1 MDETGALPG
10 WSDYLAEMEGA
21 SEVLALLENPDDPAL
36 SQEALRLFF
45 LALSGG
51 FFTAFA
57 DPDLPDFVP
66 AVNTILNG
74 SMTNPDF
81 VYSTA
86 SIDGTGT
93 YRVSGDRGDGLFVL
107 LDTAAG
113 GLGVMDQ
120 LGPSC
125 GIFDI
130 DSLEIAP
137 DGRFELLLSSER
149 PAGWTGN
156 WRPLDPR
163 ARTLTLRQASYH
175 WGEGR
180 DGRFAIERVDRPIA
194 PRRRTPAEVAE
205 RLTALARYPKRYA
218 GLWVN
223 VIKDQAAKGLWNRF
237 EHDDWAG
244 RGGVAGQHY
253 YQGLFRIEPGHVL
266 LLETE
271 LPERVRYWN
280 VQLGDMVWNTIDW
293 MNRQSSLNGGQ
304 AEIDSDGRFR
314 AVIALEDPGVPNW
327 LDPGGWTEGA
337 IMLRWTEASSG
348 PEPSLRQ
355 VPLATLRD
363 HLPPDTPT
371 VSADERDRRL
381 RKRRTGVQLRRRW

>member
-1 MDETGALPG
+1 MAVDVTLPG
-10 WSDYLAEMEGA
+10 WADYLAGMEDA
-21 SEVLALLENPDDPAL
+21 SDLLALLRDPADPAL
-36 SQEALRLFF
+36 TQEALRLFF

-66 AVNTILNG
+66 AVNTVLNA

-81 VYSTA
+81 IYSAA
-86 SIDGTGT
+86 SIDGEGV
-93 YRVSGDRGDGLFVL
+93 YRLSGERGEGLFVL

-125 GIFDI
+125 GTIDI
-130 DSLEIAP
+130 DSLDIGT
-137 DGRFELLLSSER
+137 DGRFELVMSAQR
-149 PAGWTGN
+149 PDGWTGN

-180 DGRFAIERVDRPIA
+180 DGRFAIERLDRPIR
-194 PRRRTPAEVAE
+194 PRRRTAAEIAQ
-205 RLTALARYPKRYA
+205 RLTALAGYPKRYA
-218 GLWVN
+218 GLWIN
-223 VIKDQAAKGLWNRF
+223 VIKDQAAKNLWNRF

-244 RGGVAGQHY
+244 RGGVTGQHY
-253 YQGLFRIEPGHVL
+253 YQGLFRIEPGHAL
-266 LLETE
+266 ILETE

-280 VQLGDMVWNTIDW
+280 VQLGDLLWNTTDW

-327 LDPGGWTEGA
+327 LDPGGWSEGA

-355 VPLATLRD
+355 VPLDGLRAQ
-363 HLPPDTPT
+363 LPADTST
-371 VSADERDRRL
+371 ISAEERDRRL
-381 RKRRTGVQLRRRW
+381 RQRRTGVQLRRRW

>member
-1 MDETGALPG
+1 MSALPG
-10 WSDYLAEMEGA
+10 WNDYLSGMEGA
-21 SEVLALLENPDDPAL
+21 GELLALLQHPDDPAL
-36 SQEALRLFF
+36 GQEAMRLFF
-45 LALSGG
+45 MALSGG

-66 AVNTILNG
+66 AVNTVLNG

-81 VYSTA
+81 VYSAA
-86 SIDGTGT
+86 SIDGSGT
-93 YRVSGDRGDGLFVL
+93 YRLSGDRGEGLFVL

-113 GLGVMDQ
+113 GLGVMDA

-125 GIFDI
+125 GTI
-130 DSLEIAP
+130 DLDTLSIGP
-137 DGRFELLLSSER
+137 DGCFDLVMSAER
-149 PAGWTGN
+149 PEGWTGD

-180 DGRFAIERVDRPIA
+180 DGRFAIERLDKAIA
-194 PRRRTPAEVAE
+194 PRRRSPAEMAE
-205 RLTALARYPKRYA
+205 RLMALAGYPRRYA
-218 GLWVN
+218 GLWIN

-253 YQGLFRIEPGHVL
+253 YQGLFRIEPGHAL
-266 LLETE
+266 ILETA

-280 VQLGDMVWNTIDW
+280 VQLGDLVWNTIDW

-304 AEIDSDGRFR
+304 AEIDGDGLFR
-314 AVIALEDPGVPNW
+314 AVISLEDPGVPNW
-327 LDPGGWTEGA
+327 LDPGGWSEGA

-348 PEPSLRQ
+348 PEPRLRQ
-355 VPLATLRD
+355 VPLGELRRQ
-363 HLPPDTPT
+363 LPADTPV
-371 VSADERDRRL
+371 VSAHERDRRL